1 MHCLYSFSTC
11 ANLLLFAGPMVGNPE
26 VFMYTIVSF
35 IIYDLPRIDG
45 TQNGIAN
52 NCVSKH
58 SKLLSQDPNP
68 FIFPLWARFS

>member
-1 MHCLYSFSTC
+1 M
-11 ANLLLFAGPMVGNPE
+11 AGAMVGNPE
-26 VFMYTIVSF
+26 VSF

-68 FIFPLWARFS
+68 YIFTFWTPFSNILTV

>member
-1 MHCLYSFSTC
+1 
-11 ANLLLFAGPMVGNPE
+11 MVGNPE
-26 VFMYTIVSF
+26 VSFSTIVSF

-68 FIFPLWARFS
+68 YIFPVWTVDTSVAYVYR

>member
-1 MHCLYSFSTC
+1 M
-11 ANLLLFAGPMVGNPE
+11 AGAMVGNPE
-26 VFMYTIVSF
+26 VSFYTIVSF
-35 IIYDLPRIDG
+35 ITYDLPRIDG
-45 TQNGIAN
+45 TQTVIAN